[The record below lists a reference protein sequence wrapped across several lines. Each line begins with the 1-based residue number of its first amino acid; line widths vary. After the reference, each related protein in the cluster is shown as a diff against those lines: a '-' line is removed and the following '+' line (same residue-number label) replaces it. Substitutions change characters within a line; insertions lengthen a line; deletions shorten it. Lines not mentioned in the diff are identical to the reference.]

1 MGKSIAAFTTGKVTL
16 AWARSSSWSCSP
28 PPGLFEPKDMKFEL
42 NRNASTDP
50 SIVEMTDKAIRI
62 LRRNPNGFFL
72 FVEDESGHPGWGAG
86 GGPGSGWLLQ
96 GTGTGVVARR

>member
-1 MGKSIAAFTTGKVTL
+1 
-16 AWARSSSWSCSP
+16 
-28 PPGLFEPKDMKFEL
+28 MKFEL
-42 NRNASTDP
+42 NRNSSTDP

-86 GGPGSGWLLQ
+86 GGPGSGWVLQ